1 MTQKELVMQTGM
13 IVLLFVI
20 GLLAESYVNPIF
32 LKKMLKIF

>member
-20 GLLAESYVNPIF
+20 GLLVESYVNPIF

>member
-1 MTQKELVMQTGM
+1 MMQKELVMQTGM

-20 GLLAESYVNPIF
+20 GLLVESYVNPIF